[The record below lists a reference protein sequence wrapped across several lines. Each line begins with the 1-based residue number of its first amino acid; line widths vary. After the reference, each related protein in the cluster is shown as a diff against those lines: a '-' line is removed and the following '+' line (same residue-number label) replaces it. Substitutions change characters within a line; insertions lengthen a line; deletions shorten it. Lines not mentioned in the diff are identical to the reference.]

1 MQSISNPSKYSVIGT
16 DPSHMTKAGQLNAD
30 VNNHGDGMTNKDALT
45 IQKYAL
51 QLIDTLPESW

>member
-1 MQSISNPSKYSVIGT
+1 MLFKCAPEL
-16 DPSHMTKAGQLNAD
+16 QLNAD

-51 QLIDTLPESW
+51 QLIDTLPES